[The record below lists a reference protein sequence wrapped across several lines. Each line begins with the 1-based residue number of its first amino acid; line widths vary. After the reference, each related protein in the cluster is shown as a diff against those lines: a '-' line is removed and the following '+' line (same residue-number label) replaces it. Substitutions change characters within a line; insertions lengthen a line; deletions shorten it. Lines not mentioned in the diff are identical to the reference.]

1 MKQQHQQWK
10 DLVVAKLKLPPEPNE
25 KTILIVLSGGVE
37 RVGKTGVAIEVIDQV
52 ARRGT
57 VC

>member
-1 MKQQHQQWK
+1 MEG
-10 DLVVAKLKLPPEPNE
+10 LGCCETEAIPPEPNE